1 MKLIK
6 NKPTIEQLQF
16 AYKWKKESELKIF
29 IKNYEYY
36 RKFSSIIILL
46 FGFYFLIY
54 GNYILAIISFGFLHL
69 HILFNQ
75 IWWKLKNIEKY
86 NELIYNQDE
95 GAFIK

>member
-1 MKLIK
+1 MKMFK
-6 NKPTIEQLQF
+6 NIPSKEQLQY
-16 AYKWKKESELKIF
+16 AYKWKQENQLKIF

-54 GNYILAIISFGFLHL
+54 GNYLLSLICFGFLHL

-75 IWWKLKNIEKY
+75 IWWKLKNIERY
-86 NELIYNQDE
+86 NELIYNGDE
-95 GAFIK
+95 TAFIK